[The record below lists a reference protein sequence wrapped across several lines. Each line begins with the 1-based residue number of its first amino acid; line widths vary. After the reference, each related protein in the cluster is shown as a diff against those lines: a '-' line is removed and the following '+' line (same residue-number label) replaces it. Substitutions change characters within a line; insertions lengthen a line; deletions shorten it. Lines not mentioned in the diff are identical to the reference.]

1 MKKSVTII
9 LVSVFALALLV
20 GAFLL
25 LGHDKLPY
33 NNTTDKYDLITTT
46 YSKGEIEK
54 LRSTFDERRPIGGWE
69 YTYAEFREDFKAEC
83 IRKNNTGYY
92 VILLRDDGSEVFVL
106 FGEDL
111 NMYRVFI
118 FDRFLSKDEFS
129 NLTTIEEVIFLDPN
143 TIPGISS
150 TVSRTSH
157 IVKEGWIDIVYDRKG
172 HAIETITFTSND
184 ELNGKGYILEIDKNI
199 Y

>member
-1 MKKSVTII
+1 MKKHLTIVLVT
-9 LVSVFALALLV
+9 VLALILFA
-20 GAFLL
+20 GTLILL
-25 LGHDKLPY
+25 THNKLPY
-33 NNTTDKYDLITTT
+33 DNTTDKYDLITTT

-54 LRSTFDERRPIGGWE
+54 LKSTFDERRPIGGWE

-92 VILLRDDGSEVFVL
+92 VILLQDDGSEVFVL

-129 NLTTIEEVIFLDPN
+129 NLTTIEEVILLDSN
-143 TIPGISS
+143 TILGISS
-150 TVSRTSH
+150 AVSRTSH

-184 ELNGKGYILEIDKNI
+184 ELNGKGYILEIDKYI
-199 Y
+199 

>member
-1 MKKSVTII
+1 MKKYWLIFLTVLVI
-9 LVSVFALALLV
+9 LVILV
-20 GAFLL
+20 CVVSFFV
-25 LGHDKLPY
+25 HNKLPY

-54 LRSTFDERRPIGGWE
+54 LKSTFDERRPIGGWE

-129 NLTTIEEVIFLDPN
+129 NLTTIEEVILLDSN
-143 TIPGISS
+143 TIRGISS
-150 TVSRTSH
+150 AASRTSH

-172 HAIETITFTSND
+172 HAIETITFTGND
-184 ELNGKGYILEIDKNI
+184 ELNGNGYILEIDKYI
-199 Y
+199 D

>member
-1 MKKSVTII
+1 MKKHLTIVLI
-9 LVSVFALALLV
+9 TVLALILFV
-20 GAFLL
+20 GTLILL
-25 LGHDKLPY
+25 THNKLPY
-33 NNTTDKYDLITTT
+33 DNTTDKHDLITVT

-54 LRSTFDERRPIGGWE
+54 LKSTFDERRPIGGWE

-129 NLTTIEEVIFLDPN
+129 NLTTIEEVILLDPN
-143 TIPGISS
+143 TILGISS
-150 TVSRTSH
+150 AVSRTSH

-172 HAIETITFTSND
+172 HAIETITFTGNN

-199 Y
+199 D

>member
-1 MKKSVTII
+1 MKKHLTIVLVT
-9 LVSVFALALLV
+9 VLALILFA
-20 GAFLL
+20 GTLILL
-25 LGHDKLPY
+25 THNKLPY
-33 NNTTDKYDLITTT
+33 DNTTDKYDLITTT

-54 LRSTFDERRPIGGWE
+54 LKSTFDERRPIGGWE

-92 VILLRDDGSEVFVL
+92 VILLQDDGSEVFVL

-129 NLTTIEEVIFLDPN
+129 NLTTIEEVILLDPN
-143 TIPGISS
+143 TILGISS
-150 TVSRTSH
+150 AVSRTSH

-184 ELNGKGYILEIDKNI
+184 ELNGKGYILEIDKYI
-199 Y
+199 